1 MAQPVVQGVVLG
13 AANESGCSS
22 TAEDATY
29 KAAAVDFS
37 DAVPP
42 GVRNGFIRKV
52 YALLTLMLIMT
63 TVVAV
68 PFHLFAEPIKEH
80 LAVLQALMWG
90 SLITALLM
98 CCCCM
103 QLMRRYP
110 TNYVFLFV
118 FALLYGVIVGAVTI
132 FYTLPSVLLA
142 AGITAAMFLMLTAYA
157 CLTKTD
163 FTGLGPYLVC
173 ALLGLIVFGFMAL
186 FVSYFCSSCYSLMNV
201 IYAAVGAVLFSMYIV
216 YDTQLIVG
224 GRHRK
229 HQFSVD
235 DFAFAALSLY
245 MDVINLFL
253 MILSLFGNRSN

>member
-1 MAQPVVQGVVLG
+1 
-13 AANESGCSS
+13 
-22 TAEDATY
+22 
-29 KAAAVDFS
+29 
-37 DAVPP
+37 
-42 GVRNGFIRKV
+42 
-52 YALLTLMLIMT
+52 MLNVT
-63 TVVAV
+63 TIVAV

-80 LAVLQALMWG
+80 LAVLQPLIWG
-90 SLITALLM
+90 SFFTALLM
-98 CCCCM
+98 CCCCT

-118 FALLYGVIVGAVTI
+118 FALLYGVIIGAVTI

-142 AGITAAMFLMLTAYA
+142 AGIAAAMFFMLTAYA

-173 ALLGLIVFGFMAL
+173 ALIGLIVFGFVAL
-186 FVSYFCSSCYSLMNV
+186 FVSNFCDSCYSLMNV

-235 DFAFAALSLY
+235 DFAFAALNLY
-245 MDVINLFL
+245 MDIINLFL
-253 MILSLFGNRSN
+253 VILDLSGSRNN